1 VIFMSFREDLKTIQR
16 NVLRTIDEDE
26 KEGIK

>member
-1 VIFMSFREDLKTIQR
+1 MSFREDLKTIQR